1 MSASNGSAKDLSE
14 SRFPGTEATDD
25 NRLRPEMA
33 SFRVLV
39 LRFVRDYITRH
50 QLSPSQGEIVNAL
63 DSNRTRVRH
72 ALRSLAE
79 DGLILRTPGE
89 RGLKLPDEREAALR
103 TLRALGYRIP
113 DAPGPVS
120 TLPDGPELDYP

>member
-1 MSASNGSAKDLSE
+1 MSASDLSE
-14 SRFPGTEATDD
+14 SSEHSIPATDD

-39 LRFVRDYITRH
+39 LRFVREYITRH
-50 QLSPSQGEIVNAL
+50 RLSPSQGEIVNAL

-72 ALRSLAE
+72 ALRSLAA

-113 DAPGPVS
+113 PEPGPVS
-120 TLPDGPELDYP
+120 TLPDAPELDYP

>member
-1 MSASNGSAKDLSE
+1 MSE
-14 SRFPGTEATDD
+14 SSKHTDAKLVE

-39 LRFVRDYITRH
+39 LRFVRDYITCH

-63 DSNRTRVRH
+63 ASNRNRVRG
-72 ALRSLAE
+72 ALRSLAA
-79 DGLILRTPGE
+79 DGLLLRTPGE
-89 RGLKLPDEREAALR
+89 RGLRLPEEREAALR
-103 TLRALGYRIP
+103 TLRALGYSIP
-113 DAPGPVS
+113 DEPGPVS